1 MKVLLKSVPNL
12 DLVIPGHA
20 ILDKIGEGG
29 MSTVYLARQESL
41 QRKVAVKVIR
51 TRNLSDERVLD
62 RFVNEAKT
70 IARLDHPNIISIYEV
85 NQLDT
90 GIAYYTMPY
99 LPHGD
104 LSQLMS
110 FDTRQLVNLFIQI
123 CNGLSFAHDHGVVH
137 RDLKPENLLFD
148 DFGNIIIADFGIAL
162 STHDKRRTLESDIL
176 GSSHYMSPE
185 QVQRRTVDLR
195 SDIYAIG
202 SILYEKLTGESLF
215 EEGDDL
221 SVLFSQV
228 NQPVPILPEGLNNWQ
243 RIIDTCLAKNPNN
256 RYQNAD
262 ELASALLEIEQGG
275 QSIII
280 KSKSHKK
287 WYKKPWFNW
296 SVKTILLAAVG
307 FSGYSLYKINQSG
320 QEYVDMIAQTTPA
333 IVALPVEKPVV
344 EEKPENELLQANPL
358 EMEMPAITAEEM
370 RDQQVLNLIIDANK
384 DLKSLRLTR
393 PLNDNAASKYRQVL
407 ALKPDNPQAISG
419 LNQIAASYLELLNQ
433 AWDENNRENLIKF
446 TDSLREFNQQNAPV
460 VDATPFN
467 ERMDTIMQLI
477 AQSVTADIEAH
488 KVTPESHDLI
498 ALGQQLSLDAVALAG
513 FTRQL
518 ESVPRVGQLFTDADG
533 HDSIYITPDLIRN
546 SGLDFFNVSVTE
558 VKVADYN
565 RYAETQT
572 APEHNCFHMGK
583 QRRLSKRTWKK
594 PPIEQNP
601 THPIICI
608 TAQDAQG
615 YANWISEQSG
625 QRYRLPTKQEWLY
638 LQQVSSSSSGCGQHN
653 LAGTE
658 TQSLKKLKTK
668 RLDCSDSHIYTSNVG
683 ALPANKYGVHD
694 LNGNVSEWVLNCQS
708 NSKNCNQFVAMG
720 TSWIS
725 GAETNPTQPL
735 DISPDQAHSHV
746 GFRLVRDIYPD

>member
-1 MKVLLKSVPNL
+1 MLKSVPNL
-12 DLVIPGHA
+12 DLVIPGHT

-85 NQLDT
+85 NQLDS

-185 QVQRRTVDLR
+185 QVQRRSVDLR
-195 SDIYAIG
+195 SDIYAVG
-202 SILYEKLTGESLF
+202 SILYEKLTGETLF

-221 SVLFSQV
+221 SVLISQV

-243 RIIDTCLAKNPNN
+243 RIIDTCLAKDPNN

-275 QSIII
+275 QSFVI
-280 KSKSHKK
+280 KSKSQKS
-287 WYKKPWFNW
+287 WYQKPWFSW
-296 SVKTILLAAVG
+296 TIKTVLLAAVG
-307 FSGYSLYKINQSG
+307 FSGYSLYKINQSN
-320 QEYVDMIAQTTPA
+320 QAYVERIIQPTPA
-333 IVALPVEKPVV
+333 IVIAPVEQSVPKV
-344 EEKPENELLQANPL
+344 PENELLQANPL
-358 EMEMPAITAEEM
+358 EMEMPVITAEEM
-370 RDQQVLNLIIDANK
+370 VDQQILNLIIDANK

-393 PLNDNAASKYRQVL
+393 PLNDNAASKFRQVL
-407 ALKPDNPQAISG
+407 ALKPDNAQAING
-419 LNQIAASYLELLNQ
+419 LNQIAGSYLELINQ

-446 TDSLREFNQQNAPV
+446 TESLREFNQQNPGV

-467 ERMDTIMQLI
+467 ERMDTMMQLI
-477 AQSVTADIEAH
+477 TQSVTADVNAR
-488 KVTPESHDLI
+488 KVSSESRDLI
-498 ALGQQLSLDAVALAG
+498 ALGQQLSLDSIALAG
-513 FTRQL
+513 FTSQL
-518 ESVPRVGQLFTDADG
+518 DSVPRVGQLFTDPKG

-546 SGLDFFNVSVTE
+546 SGLSFFNVSVTE
-558 VKVADYN
+558 VKVSDYT
-565 RYAETQT
+565 RYAETES

-583 QRRLSKRTWKK
+583 QRRFSKRSWKK
-594 PPIEQNP
+594 PPIEQQSS
-601 THPIICI
+601 HPVVCI

-625 QRYRLPTKQEWLY
+625 QNYRLPTKQEWLY
-638 LQQVSSSSSGCGQHN
+638 LQQVSNSENRCGQHN
-653 LAGTE
+653 VAGAETE
-658 TQSLKKLKTK
+658 SLKKLKTE
-668 RLDCSDSHIYTSNVG
+668 RLSCNDQHVYTASAG
-683 ALPANKYGVHD
+683 ILPADKYGVHD

-708 NSKNCNQFVAMG
+708 QTDNCQEFVAMG
-720 TSWIS
+720 SSWIS
-725 GAETNPTQPL
+725 GAGTNPTQPL
-735 DISPDQAHSHV
+735 DISPDQGYSHI
-746 GFRLVRDIYPD
+746 GFRLVREIYPD